1 MIFTFHNL
9 EPEGGQQQEGSCS
22 SHTCLPQTSQ
32 GCRVL
37 WEWFGH
43 HIHGGGGGGSN
54 LKKSCGS
61 GSVVMELV
69 NLTDNNASGYRPR
82 GVECSSYGHTQLG
95 VLTTGI

>member
-1 MIFTFHNL
+1 M
-9 EPEGGQQQEGSCS
+9 GSRKKAAAALIPASPKPVKDVESCGNGS
-22 SHTCLPQTSQ
+22 VITCTW
-32 GCRVL
+32 G
-37 WEWFGH
+37 E
-43 HIHGGGGGGSN
+43 GGSN